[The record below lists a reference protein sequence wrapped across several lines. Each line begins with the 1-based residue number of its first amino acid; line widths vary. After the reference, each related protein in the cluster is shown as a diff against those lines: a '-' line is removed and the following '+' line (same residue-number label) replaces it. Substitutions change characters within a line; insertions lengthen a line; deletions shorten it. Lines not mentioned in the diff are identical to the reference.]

1 MLVELRFL
9 GVFFVKD
16 IHIDAAFASFSDLR
30 GNGRVT
36 VRPSNKLDRRGY
48 RRPKRSSI
56 RVCGCSHNEEPRR
69 PVVSGDWPGPSHS
82 VRGDPPLGRL
92 IDSAGLVFLQLSRA
106 VPRYSLNNHQAARSV
121 SASGSGQMMRELTW
135 ISQNLSDRRPSAARS
150 RPPVR
155 SAGLSYCYLYLVTIL
170 LVGFG

>member
-1 MLVELRFL
+1 MPISRGSQVLDSAGFGDRF
-9 GVFFVKD
+9 
-16 IHIDAAFASFSDLR
+16 R
-30 GNGRVT
+30 GTKQDHAPGPVT
-36 VRPSNKLDRRGY
+36 VEDPFPTVRSLRRLQPAQEVGYPSVRMLDT
-48 RRPKRSSI
+48 
-56 RVCGCSHNEEPRR
+56 NEEPRR
-69 PVVSGDWPGPSHS
+69 PVVSGDRPGPSHS

-155 SAGLSYCYLYLVTIL
+155 SAGLSCCYLYLVTIL